1 MKLIPYERFVI
12 KSPLTADEAIAKL
25 NEYVEPKESRRW
37 LGIEPDKRYEGNI
50 NGFDFQI
57 TRAIIIQNKS
67 FYPTISGKI
76 KPEIDG
82 CSIYVSILPKLL
94 ILLFM
99 LQFLVPSGLLF
110 LYILFSF
117 IGSVLGINKDNL
129 TSGTEVFWFGVFFYL
144 IYIFLVGP
152 FKAEAG
158 VSKEFFQKLFR
169 AKETT
174 EIGFIGLLKTG

>member
-1 MKLIPYERFVI
+1 M
-12 KSPLTADEAIAKL
+12 
-25 NEYVEPKESRRW
+25 
-37 LGIEPDKRYEGNI
+37 
-50 NGFDFQI
+50 
-57 TRAIIIQNKS
+57 
-67 FYPTISGKI
+67 
-76 KPEIDG
+76 
-82 CSIYVSILPKLL
+82 LPKLL

-99 LQFLVPSGLLF
+99 FQFLVPSGLLF

-117 IGSVLGINKDNL
+117 IGSVLGIYTENR

-158 VSKEFFQKLFR
+158 VSKEFFQKLFL

-174 EIGFIGLLKTG
+174 EIGFIGLLKPG